1 MCINNKLNLKRNI
14 RLGLIVLFT
23 CAIVFQ
29 ILWHTLMLLLERKH
43 LLNGAWNYDVL
54 IIIISLLAVI
64 ALATA
69 QGYVDLKLSHFL
81 YILQI
86 DELRWTLMAAQ
97 ACAAI
102 FQTLYY
108 GSMLLIYTLFES
120 TEIFMICMTIFMICV
135 ELAFLLWSFS
145 AAESL
150 ALNPFFINHILTS
163 AT

>member
-1 MCINNKLNLKRNI
+1 MVLLN
-14 RLGLIVLFT
+14 
-23 CAIVFQ
+23 
-29 ILWHTLMLLLERKH
+29 RKH
-43 LLNGAWNYDVL
+43 LINGMWNYYVL
-54 IIIISLLAVI
+54 VIIFALLASI

-102 FQTLYY
+102 FQPLYY
-108 GSMLLIYTLFES
+108 GSMLLINTLIES
-120 TEIFMICMTIFMICV
+120 TEIFMICMMIFMICV

-145 AAESL
+145 AA
-150 ALNPFFINHILTS
+150 
-163 AT
+163 